1 VTDSLVHMGAPFSG
15 SPAGMMT
22 MGEDAPQASLAVGAI
37 YEEHCLFVWRSLR
50 RLGVSEAEVA
60 DAVQDVFLVVH
71 RRLSDFEQRCAMKT
85 WLFGI
90 AMQIAS
96 EYVRRSPRRREE
108 RLADLAV
115 EGSDPSPAEDAA
127 RSEAIELLYLLLQNL
142 PAEQRAVFILAE
154 LEQMSIIEIASAV
167 GASGHTIA
175 SRLKTARRRF
185 EQGLQ
190 RHRTRDQWRIR

>member
-1 VTDSLVHMGAPFSG
+1 VTASSDHTGTPFSG
-15 SPAGMMT
+15 SPAETMT
-22 MGEDAPQASLAVGAI
+22 MAADAPQPSLAVEAI
-37 YEEHCLFVWRSLR
+37 YEEHCRLVWRSLR

-90 AMQIAS
+90 AMRIAS
-96 EYVRRSPRRREE
+96 NYNRRSPRRREAP
-108 RLADLAV
+108 LADLAID
-115 EGSDPSPAEDAA
+115 GRGPSPVEHAA
-127 RSEAIELLYLLLQNL
+127 RSEAIELLYVLLQEL
-142 PAEQRAVFILAE
+142 PAEQRATFILAE
-154 LEQMSIIEIASAV
+154 LEQLSVNEIASAV
-167 GASGHTIA
+167 GASAHTVA
-175 SRLKTARRRF
+175 SRLKAARRRF